1 MQLIWIDHSL
11 AYFIRPSTLEGTHW
25 SFTTSGVVLM
35 DRIDLISLIKTR
47 ALLFIRK
54 RCTNFSVLQYPIKNR
69 RLTSTNLSTQTI
81 EHSSKSVN
89 TQIST
94 HSKNAL
100 TPQPPCTTI
109 SDRSPPRTN
118 SLTVFLQLDIHISR
132 PAKLLTQ
139 RPILLSVHNLHLDWS
154 VAQRKNS
161 PSNQDDLLWS
171 GSPLLSASQK
181 CIHHNQF

>member
-1 MQLIWIDHSL
+1 
-11 AYFIRPSTLEGTHW
+11 
-25 SFTTSGVVLM
+25 M
-35 DRIDLISLIKTR
+35 DRTDPISLIKTR
-47 ALLFIRK
+47 ALPFIRK
-54 RCTNFSVLQYPIKNR
+54 RYTNFYVLQYPIKNR
-69 RLTSTNLSTQTI
+69 RFTSTNLSTQII
-81 EHSSKSVN
+81 EHSSKSVD

-94 HSKNAL
+94 HSKNVL

-109 SDRSPPRTN
+109 SDRSPPWTN
-118 SLTVFLQLDIHISR
+118 SLTVFLQLDVHISR

-139 RPILLSVHNLHLDWS
+139 RPFLPSVHNLHLDWS